1 MKTLSLLRHA
11 HAEKHSDD
19 GSDFTRRLD
28 ARGLEEAVEI
38 ADWAKRLG
46 LGPERLI
53 ASPALRTRMT
63 ARAVTEALALA
74 DSQVNFDHRVYEA
87 SRPTL
92 TDLLTELP
100 AHLQHVLLV
109 GHNPGLTKLVRW
121 LTDDDSVGELT
132 PATFVSLS
140 MDIDDWTFVGRGL
153 ASVVRRL
160 TPTHR

>member
-92 TDLLTELP
+92 TDLLWHP
-100 AHLQHVLLV
+100 AAETGPHVDAIVADQPVHALNRGLSGSV
-109 GHNPGLTKLVRW
+109 PLSQAVRSEGGLT
-121 LTDDDSVGELT
+121 
-132 PATFVSLS
+132 
-140 MDIDDWTFVGRGL
+140 
-153 ASVVRRL
+153 
-160 TPTHR
+160 